1 MKKMMAL
8 IALAGMMFV
17 GCAHKDKN
25 VGGSSDDSMSSSSS
39 SESNPS
45 KSWDTS
51 TNGSVLLFTNS
62 DSSKPQ
68 QQ

>member
-1 MKKMMAL
+1 MKRIMAL

-17 GCAHKDKN
+17 GCAKDKN
-25 VGGSSDDSMSSSSS
+25 VGGSSDDSMRSSSS

-51 TNGSVLLFTNS
+51 TNGSVLYFTNS